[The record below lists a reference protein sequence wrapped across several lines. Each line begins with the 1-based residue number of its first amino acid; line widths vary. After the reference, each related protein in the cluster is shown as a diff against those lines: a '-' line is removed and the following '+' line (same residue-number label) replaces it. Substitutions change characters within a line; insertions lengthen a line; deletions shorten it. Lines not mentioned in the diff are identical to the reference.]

1 MLAALF
7 CFIYNWP
14 MATRTLIPN
23 QFSSFTGVEVDRRF
37 SRIYD
42 HLYAN
47 APVRTPSA
55 IAHEVGKLLHV
66 AFYIEEK
73 EQVKPAF
80 VVGKSELRDISIN
93 RAEICKRIA
102 SAVRNSFT
110 VMNGEWNLYPS
121 NETIVLSDSD
131 IAFSIGQL
139 SGVHFTDPSLD
150 VFGDAVEIFRSQW
163 VKRQGGQYFTD
174 QRVTHLSLSLL
185 EFDPSGGDDFVDI
198 CAGTGGFLLAA
209 LHHIR
214 AMEPDHTTDEGNAN
228 LVRAATFEI
237 LKGAEIDREVANLA
251 NTALGARFGQR
262 PTNIVSCVNSL
273 LAQTF
278 DDPQIP
284 IQFSKHLCAASN
296 PPFGTKITIK
306 DPDVL
311 THYALARQYRR
322 ASDGKLKSTGR
333 LTSRAPDVLFLE
345 QNIKILKPGQG
356 RLALVTPYQILS
368 GPQTL
373 YIREWLLKQAQ
384 ILAVVDLPGET
395 FQPHTGTKTCLLVVK
410 RREQPLE
417 EVDLSLDPQVFMAIP
432 KWIGHDRR
440 GNTIYRHL
448 ENGEA
453 TSEIL
458 SDMEEVREAFIA
470 FKSGRINL
478 SQYHRDSFIVNPVDI
493 STDPEFH
500 LNARFHRPRE
510 SGVSAKLSSIHKP
523 NGSEWKVVR
532 ISDVVDRI
540 FFPGRFKRNYV
551 PAGDNAV
558 PFLGGSNISQMLLTN
573 HKWLRHDDKRL
584 PDLRVSTGWVLI
596 TRSGSTG
603 IVSIVP
609 PAWDGFAM
617 SEHIIRIVPQP
628 EGFPIEY
635 IYAFLR
641 TKLAQEILERGIFG
655 SVIDEI
661 TPEFVGSIEML
672 VPSSESELNTVVCKI
687 RRGQEAQQIA
697 IDSLLS
703 GVEALESNLG
713 AFY

>member
-1 MLAALF
+1 M
-7 CFIYNWP
+7 YNWL
-14 MATRTLIPN
+14 MRTHSLIPN
-23 QFSSFTGVEVDRRF
+23 QSSPLTSVEVGRRF

-55 IAHEVGKLLHV
+55 IAHEVGKLLY
-66 AFYIEEK
+66 AALYLEEK
-73 EQVKPAF
+73 ERIKPAF
-80 VVGKSELRDISIN
+80 VVGKSELRGIAAH
-93 RAEICKRIA
+93 RTEICERIA

-110 VMNGEWNLYPS
+110 VMNREWNLYPN
-121 NETIVLSDSD
+121 NEIIILSDFD

-139 SGVHFTDPSLD
+139 SDVNFTDPSRD
-150 VFGDAVEIFRSQW
+150 IIGDALEVFRSQW

-174 QRVTHLSLSLL
+174 QRVTHLAIRLL
-185 EFDPSGGDDFVDI
+185 EFAPLEGDDFVDI

-214 AMEPDHTTDEGNAN
+214 SMEPESSEDEDE
-228 LVRAATFEI
+228 VRREWESAFGL
-237 LKGAEIDREVANLA
+237 LKGAEIDREVAKLA
-251 NTALGARFGQR
+251 NAALSARFGQGS
-262 PTNIVSCVNSL
+262 TNIVACVNSL
-273 LAQTF
+273 VAETF

-284 IQFSKHLCAASN
+284 IKFSKHLCAASN
-296 PPFGTKITIK
+296 PPFGTKITVK
-306 DPDVL
+306 DPDIL
-311 THYALARQYRR
+311 MHYALARQYRR
-322 ASDGKLKSTGR
+322 GPDGKLKATGR

-384 ILAVVDLPGET
+384 ILAVVDLPAET
-395 FQPHTGTKTCLLVVK
+395 FQPHTGTKTCLLVV
-410 RREQPLE
+410 RRRDKPLE
-417 EVDLSLDPQVFMAIP
+417 EVDLSMDPQVFMAIP

-440 GNTIYRHL
+440 GNAVYGRL

-458 SDMEEVREAFIA
+458 SDMEAVGDAFRA
-470 FKSGRINL
+470 FKAGEIAL
-478 SQYHRDSFIVNPVDI
+478 SQIHPDSFVVDPGDI
-493 STDPEFH
+493 RSDPELH
-500 LNARFHRPRE
+500 LNARFHRPRA
-510 SGVSAKLSSIHKP
+510 SGASVNQLSIRIP
-523 NGSEWKVVR
+523 NKSEWKVVK

-551 PAGDNAV
+551 PSGENAV
-558 PFLGGSNISQMLLTN
+558 PFLGGSNISQMLITN
-573 HKWLRHDDKRL
+573 HKWLRQEDPRL
-584 PDLRVSTGWVLI
+584 PDLRVKTGWVVV

-617 SEHIIRIVPQP
+617 SEHVIRIVPRR
-628 EGFPIEY
+628 EGFPCEY
-635 IYAFLR
+635 VFAFLR
-641 TKLAQEILERGIFG
+641 TKFAQEILDRGVFG

-661 TPEFVGSIEML
+661 TPEFIGSIEMPI
-672 VPSSESELNTVVCKI
+672 PSCESELNAIVDKI
-687 RRGQEAQQIA
+687 RTGEEAKQLA
-697 IDSLLS
+697 IDSLLT
-703 GVEALESNLG
+703 GVEALESRLG
-713 AFY
+713 AFC